1 MDHMKHIG
9 IFMATLFLPLFAWTQ
24 FDRIDVEEVD
34 NGGTVSGKTFRI
46 YAVMQNEGDVIDA
59 VFGEDGKPLEISST
73 APFYQHPKGSG
84 LASEV
89 QRFDMQNDAALAFD
103 SWVTIGLEDNYM
115 NSLTGFLIDLT
126 DFEAGNALITNNG
139 AWFVTPDKRQAL
151 APADKRILLGQ
162 FTTSGKVSGVLNI
175 HGRTKAILDM
185 EGNVVD
191 GAQLI
196 QAENVR
202 FTCGM

>member
-1 MDHMKHIG
+1 MKHAVIL
-9 IFMATLFLPLFAWTQ
+9 MATLFLPLWALTQ

-34 NGGTVSGKTFRI
+34 NGGAVSGKTFRI
-46 YAVMQNEGDVIDA
+46 YAVMQSEGDVIDA
-59 VFGEDGKPLEISST
+59 VFGEEGKPLTISST

-89 QRFDMQNDAALAFD
+89 QRFDIQNDAALAYD

-115 NSLTGFLIDLT
+115 NSLTGFLIYLT
-126 DFEAGNALITNNG
+126 EFEAGNALTTSNG

-151 APADKRILLGQ
+151 APEDKRILLGQ
-162 FTTSGKVSGVLNI
+162 FTTSGVVTGVLNI
-175 HGRTKAILDM
+175 HGRTKAVLDL
-185 EGNVVD
+185 EGNVES

-196 QAENVR
+196 QAENIR
-202 FTCGM
+202 FTCGK

>member
-1 MDHMKHIG
+1 MKHAVIL
-9 IFMATLFLPLFAWTQ
+9 MATLFLPLWALTQ

-34 NGGTVSGKTFRI
+34 NGGAVSGKTFRI
-46 YAVMQNEGDVIDA
+46 YAVMQSEGDVIDA
-59 VFGEDGKPLEISST
+59 VFGEDGKPLTISST

-89 QRFDMQNDAALAFD
+89 QRFDIQNDAALAYD

-126 DFEAGNALITNNG
+126 EFEAGNALTTSNG

-151 APADKRILLGQ
+151 APEDKRILLGQ
-162 FTTSGKVSGVLNI
+162 FTTSGVVTGVLNI
-175 HGRTKAILDM
+175 HGRTKAVLDL
-185 EGNVVD
+185 EGNVD
-191 GAQLI
+191 SGAQLI
-196 QAENVR
+196 QAENIR
-202 FTCGM
+202 FTCGK

>member
-1 MDHMKHIG
+1 MKNAG
-9 IFMATLFLPLFAWTQ
+9 ILILTLFLPLLAWTQ

-34 NGGTVSGKTFRI
+34 NGGAVSGKTFRI
-46 YAVMQNEGDVIDA
+46 YAVMQSEGDVIDA
-59 VFGEDGKPLEISST
+59 VFGEDGKPLTISST

-89 QRFDMQNDAALAFD
+89 QRFDIQNDAALAYD

-126 DFEAGNALITNNG
+126 EFEAGNALTTSNG

-151 APADKRILLGQ
+151 APEDKRILLGQ
-162 FTTSGKVSGVLNI
+162 FTTSGVVTGILNI
-175 HGRTKAILDM
+175 HGRTKAVLDL
-185 EGNVVD
+185 EGNVES

-196 QAENVR
+196 QAENIR
-202 FTCGM
+202 FTCGK

>member
-1 MDHMKHIG
+1 MKNVG
-9 IFMATLFLPLFAWTQ
+9 ILMLTLFLPLLAWTQ

-34 NGGTVSGKTFRI
+34 NGGAVSGKTFRI
-46 YAVMQNEGDVIDA
+46 YAVMQSEGDVIDA
-59 VFGEDGKPLEISST
+59 VFGEDGKPLTISST

-89 QRFDMQNDAALAFD
+89 QRFDIQNDAALAYD

-126 DFEAGNALITNNG
+126 EFEAGNALTTSNG

-151 APADKRILLGQ
+151 APEDKRILLGQ
-162 FTTSGKVSGVLNI
+162 FTTSGVVTGILNI
-175 HGRTKAILDM
+175 HGRTKAILDL
-185 EGNVVD
+185 EGNVES

-196 QAENVR
+196 QAENIR
-202 FTCGM
+202 FTCGK

>member
-1 MDHMKHIG
+1 MKHAVIL
-9 IFMATLFLPLFAWTQ
+9 MATLFLPLWALTQ

-34 NGGTVSGKTFRI
+34 NGGAVSGKTFRI
-46 YAVMQNEGDVIDA
+46 YAVMQSEGDVIDA
-59 VFGEDGKPLEISST
+59 VFGEEGKPLTISST

-89 QRFDMQNDAALAFD
+89 QRFDIQNDAALAYD

-126 DFEAGNALITNNG
+126 EFEAGNALTTSNG

-151 APADKRILLGQ
+151 APEDKRILLGQ
-162 FTTSGKVSGVLNI
+162 FTTSGVVTGVLNI
-175 HGRTKAILDM
+175 HGRTKAVLDL
-185 EGNVVD
+185 EGNVD
-191 GAQLI
+191 SGAQLI
-196 QAENVR
+196 QAENIR
-202 FTCGM
+202 FTCGK

>member
-1 MDHMKHIG
+1 MKNVG
-9 IFMATLFLPLFAWTQ
+9 ILILTLFLPLLAWTQ

-34 NGGTVSGKTFRI
+34 NGGAVSGKTFRI
-46 YAVMQNEGDVIDA
+46 YAVMQSEGDVIDA
-59 VFGEDGKPLEISST
+59 VFGEDGKPLTISST

-89 QRFDMQNDAALAFD
+89 QRFDIQNDAALAYD

-126 DFEAGNALITNNG
+126 EFEAGNALTTSNG

-151 APADKRILLGQ
+151 APEDKRILLGQ
-162 FTTSGKVSGVLNI
+162 FTTSGVVTGILNI
-175 HGRTKAILDM
+175 HGRTKAILDL
-185 EGNVVD
+185 EGNVES

-196 QAENVR
+196 QAENIR
-202 FTCGM
+202 FTCGK

>member
-1 MDHMKHIG
+1 MKHAVIL
-9 IFMATLFLPLFAWTQ
+9 MATLFLPLWALTQ

-34 NGGTVSGKTFRI
+34 NGGAVSGKTFRI
-46 YAVMQNEGDVIDA
+46 YAVMQSEGDVIDA
-59 VFGEDGKPLEISST
+59 VFGEDGKPLTISST

-89 QRFDMQNDAALAFD
+89 QRFDIQNDAALAYD

-126 DFEAGNALITNNG
+126 EFEAGNALTTSNG

-151 APADKRILLGQ
+151 APEDKRILLGQ
-162 FTTSGKVSGVLNI
+162 FTTSGVVNGDLNI
-175 HGRTKAILDM
+175 HGRTKAVLDM
-185 EGNVVD
+185 EGKVEIGD
-191 GAQLI
+191 QLI
-196 QAENVR
+196 QAENIR
-202 FTCGM
+202 FTCGK

>member
-1 MDHMKHIG
+1 MKHAVIL
-9 IFMATLFLPLFAWTQ
+9 MATLFLPLWALTQ

-34 NGGTVSGKTFRI
+34 NAGAVSGKTFRI
-46 YAVMQNEGDVIDA
+46 YAVMQSEGDVIDA
-59 VFGEDGKPLEISST
+59 VFGEDGKPLTISST

-89 QRFDMQNDAALAFD
+89 QRFDIQNDAALAYD

-126 DFEAGNALITNNG
+126 EFEAGNALTTSNG

-151 APADKRILLGQ
+151 APEDKRILLGQ
-162 FTTSGKVSGVLNI
+162 FTTSGVVTGVLNI
-175 HGRTKAILDM
+175 HGRTKAVLDL
-185 EGNVVD
+185 EGNVES

-196 QAENVR
+196 QAENIR
-202 FTCGM
+202 FTCGK

>member
-1 MDHMKHIG
+1 MKHAVIL
-9 IFMATLFLPLFAWTQ
+9 MATLFLPLWALTQ

-34 NGGTVSGKTFRI
+34 HGGAVSGKTFRI
-46 YAVMQNEGDVIDA
+46 YAVMQSEGDVIDA
-59 VFGEDGKPLEISST
+59 VFGEDGKPLTISST

-89 QRFDMQNDAALAFD
+89 QRFDIQNDAALAYD

-126 DFEAGNALITNNG
+126 EFEAGNALTTSNG

-151 APADKRILLGQ
+151 APEDKRILLGQ
-162 FTTSGKVSGVLNI
+162 FTTSGVVTGVLNI
-175 HGRTKAILDM
+175 HGRTKAVLDL
-185 EGNVVD
+185 EGNVD
-191 GAQLI
+191 SGAQLI
-196 QAENVR
+196 QAENIR
-202 FTCGM
+202 FTCGK

>member
-1 MDHMKHIG
+1 MKHAVIL
-9 IFMATLFLPLFAWTQ
+9 MATLFLPLWALTQ

-34 NGGTVSGKTFRI
+34 NGGAVSGKTFRI
-46 YAVMQNEGDVIDA
+46 YAVMQSEGDVIDA
-59 VFGEDGKPLEISST
+59 VFGEEGKPLTISST

-89 QRFDMQNDAALAFD
+89 QRFDIQNDAALAYD

-126 DFEAGNALITNNG
+126 EFEAGNALTTSNG

-151 APADKRILLGQ
+151 APEDKRILLGQ
-162 FTTSGKVSGVLNI
+162 FTTSGVVTGVLNI
-175 HGRTKAILDM
+175 HGRTKAVLDL
-185 EGNVVD
+185 EGNVES

-196 QAENVR
+196 QAENIR
-202 FTCGM
+202 FTCGK

>member
-1 MDHMKHIG
+1 MKQVGFFI
-9 IFMATLFLPLFAWTQ
+9 AALVLPVLAWSQ

-34 NGGTVSGKTFRI
+34 NGGAVSGKTFRI

-59 VFGEDGKPLEISST
+59 VFGEEGKPLSISST
-73 APFYQHPKGSG
+73 ASFYQHPKGSG

-89 QRFDMQNDAALAFD
+89 QRFDIQNDAALAYD

-126 DFEAGNALITNNG
+126 EFEAGNALTTNNG

-162 FTTSGKVSGVLNI
+162 FTTTGVITGEINI
-175 HGRTKAILDM
+175 HGRTKAILDL
-185 EGNVVD
+185 EGNVEG
-191 GAQLI
+191 GAQLV
-196 QAENVR
+196 QAEGVK
-202 FTCGM
+202 FSCGN

>member
-1 MDHMKHIG
+1 MKNAG
-9 IFMATLFLPLFAWTQ
+9 ILILTLFLPLLAWTQ

-34 NGGTVSGKTFRI
+34 NGGAVSGKTFRI

-59 VFGEDGKPLEISST
+59 VFGEEGKPLTISST

-89 QRFDMQNDAALAFD
+89 QRFDIQNDAALAYD

-126 DFEAGNALITNNG
+126 EFEAGNALTTSNG

-151 APADKRILLGQ
+151 APEDKRILLGQ
-162 FTTSGKVSGVLNI
+162 FTTSGVVTGLLNI
-175 HGRTKAILDM
+175 HGRTKAVLDVD
-185 EGNVVD
+185 GNVES

-196 QAENVR
+196 QAENIR
-202 FTCGM
+202 FTCGE

>member
-1 MDHMKHIG
+1 MKNAG
-9 IFMATLFLPLFAWTQ
+9 ILMLTLFLPLLAWTQ

-34 NGGTVSGKTFRI
+34 NGGAVSGKTFRI
-46 YAVMQNEGDVIDA
+46 YAVMQSEGDVIDA
-59 VFGEDGKPLEISST
+59 VFGEDGKPLTISST

-89 QRFDMQNDAALAFD
+89 QRFDIQNDAALAYD

-126 DFEAGNALITNNG
+126 EFEAGNALTTSNG

-151 APADKRILLGQ
+151 APEDKRILLGQ
-162 FTTSGKVSGVLNI
+162 FTTSGVVTGILNI
-175 HGRTKAILDM
+175 HGRTKAVLDL
-185 EGNVVD
+185 EGNVES

-196 QAENVR
+196 QAENIR
-202 FTCGM
+202 FTCGK

>member
-1 MDHMKHIG
+1 MKNAG
-9 IFMATLFLPLFAWTQ
+9 ILILTLFLPLLAWTQ

-34 NGGTVSGKTFRI
+34 NGGAVSGKTFRI

-59 VFGEDGKPLEISST
+59 VFGEEGKPLTISST

-89 QRFDMQNDAALAFD
+89 QRFDIQNDAALAYD

-126 DFEAGNALITNNG
+126 EFEAGNALTTSNG

-151 APADKRILLGQ
+151 APEDKRILLGQ
-162 FTTSGKVSGVLNI
+162 FTTSGVVTGLLNI
-175 HGRTKAILDM
+175 HGRTKAVADVD
-185 EGNVVD
+185 GNVES

-196 QAENVR
+196 QAENIR
-202 FTCGM
+202 FTCGE

>member
-1 MDHMKHIG
+1 MKQVSL
-9 IFMATLFLPLFAWTQ
+9 FVATLIVPVLAWTQ
-24 FDRIDVEEVD
+24 FDRIDVEEID
-34 NGGTVSGKTFRI
+34 NGGAVSAQTYRI
-46 YAVMQNEGDVIDA
+46 YAVMQSEGDVIDA
-59 VFGEDGKPLEISST
+59 VFGEEGKPLTIEST

-89 QRFDMQNDAALAFD
+89 QRFDIQNDAALAYD

-126 DFEAGNALITNNG
+126 DFEAGETLTTNNG

-151 APADKRILLGQ
+151 APEDKRILLGQ
-162 FTTSGKVSGVLNI
+162 FTTAGVINGVINI
-175 HGRTKAILDM
+175 HGRTKAELDM
-185 EGNVVD
+185 EGNVTA

-196 QAENVR
+196 QAENIR
-202 FTCGM
+202 FTCGE

>member
-1 MDHMKHIG
+1 MKNAG
-9 IFMATLFLPLFAWTQ
+9 ILILTLFLPLLAWTQ

-34 NGGTVSGKTFRI
+34 NGGAVSGKTFRI

-59 VFGEDGKPLEISST
+59 VFGEEGKPLKISST

-89 QRFDMQNDAALAFD
+89 QRFDIQNDAALAYD

-126 DFEAGNALITNNG
+126 DFEAGNALTTSNG

-151 APADKRILLGQ
+151 APEDKRILLGQ
-162 FTTSGKVSGVLNI
+162 FTTSGVVTGLLNI
-175 HGRTKAILDM
+175 HGRTKAVLDV
-185 EGNVVD
+185 EGNVES

-196 QAENVR
+196 QAENIR
-202 FTCGM
+202 FTCGE

>member
-1 MDHMKHIG
+1 MKNAG
-9 IFMATLFLPLFAWTQ
+9 ILILTLFLPLMAWTQ
-24 FDRIDVEEVD
+24 FDRIDAEEVD
-34 NGGTVSGKTFRI
+34 NGGAVSGKTFRI

-59 VFGEDGKPLEISST
+59 VFGEEGKPLTISST

-89 QRFDMQNDAALAFD
+89 QRFDIQNDAALAYD

-126 DFEAGNALITNNG
+126 EFEAGNALTTSNG

-151 APADKRILLGQ
+151 APEDKRILLGQ
-162 FTTSGKVSGVLNI
+162 FTTSGVVTGVLNI
-175 HGRTKAILDM
+175 HGRTKAVLDV
-185 EGNVVD
+185 EGNVES

-196 QAENVR
+196 QAENIR
-202 FTCGM
+202 FTCGK

>member
-1 MDHMKHIG
+1 
-9 IFMATLFLPLFAWTQ
+9 
-24 FDRIDVEEVD
+24 
-34 NGGTVSGKTFRI
+34 
-46 YAVMQNEGDVIDA
+46 
-59 VFGEDGKPLEISST
+59 
-73 APFYQHPKGSG
+73 
-84 LASEV
+84 
-89 QRFDMQNDAALAFD
+89 
-103 SWVTIGLEDNYM
+103 
-115 NSLTGFLIDLT
+115 
-126 DFEAGNALITNNG
+126 
-139 AWFVTPDKRQAL
+139 VTPDKRQAL

>member
-1 MDHMKHIG
+1 MKHAVIL
-9 IFMATLFLPLFAWTQ
+9 MATLFLPLWALTQ

-34 NGGTVSGKTFRI
+34 NGGAVSGKTFRI
-46 YAVMQNEGDVIDA
+46 YAVMQSEGDVIDA
-59 VFGEDGKPLEISST
+59 VFGEDGKPLTISST

-89 QRFDMQNDAALAFD
+89 QRFDIQNDAALAYD

-126 DFEAGNALITNNG
+126 EFEAGNALTTSNG

-151 APADKRILLGQ
+151 APEDKRILLGQ
-162 FTTSGKVSGVLNI
+162 FTTSGVVTGVLNI
-175 HGRTKAILDM
+175 HGRTKAVLDL
-185 EGNVVD
+185 EGNVES

-196 QAENVR
+196 QAENIR
-202 FTCGM
+202 FTCGK